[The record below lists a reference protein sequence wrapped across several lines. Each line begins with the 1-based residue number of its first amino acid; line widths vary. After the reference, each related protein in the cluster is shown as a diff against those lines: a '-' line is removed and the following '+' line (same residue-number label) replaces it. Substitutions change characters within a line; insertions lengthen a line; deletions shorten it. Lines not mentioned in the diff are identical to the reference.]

1 ISWIWKTSGS
11 NSNELGL
18 QDSLRVEWCKAR
30 ARARRWEEEVE
41 LLREEMRR
49 IIAFLDWHAG
59 WWDMQGPR
67 RAFNSLQAREGALA
81 YAQRQ
86 ANLRRTMAVHFK
98 SVW

>member
-1 ISWIWKTSGS
+1 
-11 NSNELGL
+11 
-18 QDSLRVEWCKAR
+18 
-30 ARARRWEEEVE
+30 VE

-98 SVW
+98 SVWAANPSWQASLVVDLHS